1 MNYGKKLV
9 EIRTKNNTDAKKIA
23 EILGVS
29 IVTYNRYEKGDA
41 TIPLK
46 HLNTFCNYYKMSID
60 YIFELTTTNCVVNYN
75 KEIDRQVM
83 ASRIKEFRKEN
94 ELTQITLAQF
104 LKIAN
109 GTIAEYEL
117 GNNIIATN
125 YLYQICKEYRVSADY
140 ILGRINSPVHYK

>member
-9 EIRTKNNTDAKKIA
+9 EIREKNKMSAKQIA
-23 EILGVS
+23 EALGVS

-46 HLNTFCNYYKMSID
+46 HLNTFCNHYHMAID
-60 YIFELTTTNCVVNYN
+60 YFFGLTSTNCVVNYD
-75 KEIDRQVM
+75 KEIDRKVM
-83 ASRIKEFRKEN
+83 AERIKNFRKEN
-94 ELTQITLAQF
+94 GLTQITLAKL

-117 GNNIIATN
+117 GNNIIATP
-125 YLYQICKEYRVSADY
+125 YLYAICKKYKVSADY
-140 ILGRINSPVHYK
+140 ILGRTNAPAYYK